1 MKPDSS
7 CRDPA
12 VETHADRVACDH
24 RGAVDILADRQLHSR
39 LATVRLARRLYLANL
54 AVSVSECRELRS
66 DSTALRAE
74 AQLAYS
80 VARRRMADA
89 TAAWP

>member
-1 MKPDSS
+1 MDL
-7 CRDPA
+7 
-12 VETHADRVACDH
+12 
-24 RGAVDILADRQLHSR
+24 LADRQLQSR
-39 LATVRLARRLYLANL
+39 LATARLARHLYLANL
-54 AVSVSECRELRS
+54 AVSVTEGRALRS

-74 AQLAYS
+74 AQLAYA